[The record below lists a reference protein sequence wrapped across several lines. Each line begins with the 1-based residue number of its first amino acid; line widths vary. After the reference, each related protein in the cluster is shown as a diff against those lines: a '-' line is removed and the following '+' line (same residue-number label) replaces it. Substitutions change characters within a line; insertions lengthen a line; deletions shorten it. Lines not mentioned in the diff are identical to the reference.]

1 MIRVNLL
8 PEGKRKKKKPFPLI
22 LFVGIV
28 VTVITLSIC
37 GAYTAYSSNK
47 IKAMTDEF
55 NQKTKQ
61 LEKLKDMIKE
71 VENFEAE
78 SKLLADKNN
87 IIMQLKKSQNGPIK
101 ALDEL
106 SSKLPDE
113 LDDSQKPGM
122 WFTALLDKAGTMTL
136 QGMAFSNTTLVNY
149 VQSLKAS
156 ENIINVNLVESKQ
169 AEIENVIIYNFTI
182 TFQVK
187 V

>member
-8 PEGKRKKKKPFPLI
+8 PEGKKKKKRPFPLI

-28 VTVITLSIC
+28 VTVITLSIF
-37 GAYTAYSSNK
+37 GAYTAYLSKK
-47 IKAMTDEF
+47 IKAMNDEF
-55 NQKTKQ
+55 NQKTRQ
-61 LEKLKDMIKE
+61 LQKLKEMIKE

-78 SKLLADKNN
+78 NKLLADKNN
-87 IIMQLKKSQNGPIK
+87 IIMQLKKSQNGPVK
-101 ALDEL
+101 VLDEL

-113 LDDSQKPGM
+113 QDSTQKAGM
-122 WFTALLDKAGTMTL
+122 WFTSILDKAGTISL
-136 QGMAFSNTTLVNY
+136 QGVAFSNTTLVNY

-169 AEIENVIIYNFTI
+169 AEIENVTIYNFTI